1 MNPKPMYFHIHLSI
15 YLTYSQ
21 PVITAN

>member
-1 MNPKPMYFHIHLSI
+1 MNPKTMYFYIHLSI